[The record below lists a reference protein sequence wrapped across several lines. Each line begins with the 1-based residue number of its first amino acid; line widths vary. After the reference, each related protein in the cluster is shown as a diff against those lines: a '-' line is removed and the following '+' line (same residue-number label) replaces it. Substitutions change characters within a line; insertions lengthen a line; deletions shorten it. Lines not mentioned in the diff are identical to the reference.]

1 MRFHLIAVYYSL
13 PWSDRLHLRLLA
25 RFKTWPFKNR
35 RKRWQYVINERRN
48 PRRYRALLAL
58 RASTIGGLLPLVSI
72 VIFQLL

>member
-1 MRFHLIAVYYSL
+1 MRPRLTAAYHSL
-13 PWSDRLHLRLLA
+13 PWTDRLHLRLLA

-58 RASTIGGLLPLVSI
+58 RASTIGGLLPLLSI
-72 VIFQLL
+72 VILQLL